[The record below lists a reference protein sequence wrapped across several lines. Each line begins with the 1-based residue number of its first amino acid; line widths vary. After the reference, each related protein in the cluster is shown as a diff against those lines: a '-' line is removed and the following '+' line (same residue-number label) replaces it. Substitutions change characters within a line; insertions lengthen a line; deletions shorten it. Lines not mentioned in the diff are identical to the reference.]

1 MIKQILVDCNKWT
14 NLKAKFMAMESVI
27 SDIKALSNVNPVI
40 LNYVMEEV
48 TLFVTTHHST
58 IDDEI
63 R

>member
-1 MIKQILVDCNKWT
+1 
-14 NLKAKFMAMESVI
+14 MAMESVI

-40 LNYVMEEV
+40 LNYVTEEV

>member
-1 MIKQILVDCNKWT
+1 M
-14 NLKAKFMAMESVI
+14 KAKFMAMESLI
-27 SDIKALSNVNPVI
+27 SNIKALSNLNPVI
-40 LNYVMEEV
+40 LNYVTEKV